1 MRRLSVCLVAC
12 VLTLPLSPV
21 RAETDPFDRLEP
33 DRMLGRLFS
42 EDNLSLFFSLIR
54 RSVAAAAEGGESPE
68 PSAAER
74 RRLAEEAT
82 ALRGEVLRAMGS
94 VLGAAEAE
102 VRKSLAEEFSN
113 R

>member
-1 MRRLSVCLVAC
+1 MRRLSFCLVAC
-12 VLTLPLSPV
+12 VLTLPLSAV
-21 RAETDPFDRLEP
+21 RAESDPFDHLEP
-33 DRMLGRLFS
+33 DRMLGKLLS
-42 EDNLSLFFSLIR
+42 EDNLSLFFGLIR

-74 RRLAEEAT
+74 RRLDEAAT
-82 ALRGEVLRAMGS
+82 ALRGDVLRAMGS
-94 VLGAAEAE
+94 LLGAAEAE